1 MATATLKEAVYAAR
15 QFLRDDKSVR
25 FWGIE
30 PELRIAAL
38 GVALKCKRVEDGDPL
53 HSRLSDYKIMK
64 MFA

>member
-1 MATATLKEAVYAAR
+1 MVTVTIKEAVYAAR
-15 QFLRDDKSVR
+15 QFLRDDNSVR

-30 PELRIAAL
+30 PELRVVAL
-38 GVALKCKRVEDGDPL
+38 GVALKCKRVEDGVPL